1 MSKSET
7 ISNQGLCLI
16 ALNYCGWIRKG
27 AADKIFAVILMNEL
41 TGKSEAIKR
50 RLQTPCRNMDFI
62 YFLRRGGRVA
72 EGGGL
77 LNR

>member
-27 AADKIFAVILMNEL
+27 AVDKIFAVILMNEL
-41 TGKSEAIKR
+41 TGKSEAIK
-50 RLQTPCRNMDFI
+50 
-62 YFLRRGGRVA
+62 
-72 EGGGL
+72 
-77 LNR
+77 